1 MDWRVA
7 GGGLA
12 GVSIE
17 GEEALSGDFSAI
29 REIRRSNF
37 LCDDVIS
44 DVRSKTCDS
53 SARILELWS
62 RRELSPERGKKRLPK
77 KESSSGGL
85 EVVMIEHS
93 CLCKANPKMIER

>member
-12 GVSIE
+12 GVGID
-17 GEEALSGDFSAI
+17 GEEGLSEDFSAI

-44 DVRSKTCDS
+44 DVRSETCDS
-53 SARILELWS
+53 RARILEL
-62 RRELSPERGKKRLPK
+62 
-77 KESSSGGL
+77 
-85 EVVMIEHS
+85 
-93 CLCKANPKMIER
+93 